1 MHQLLDSAIQFLAHF
16 IEQVGYLGIFIG
28 MFLESTAFPL
38 PSELIM
44 IPAGIAASYGTM
56 NIYAIIV
63 VGVLGNVAGA
73 IFSYYLA
80 ELVGRAVLIKIG
92 KYLFIK
98 QETIVKVEEYFKS
111 HGPISIFIGRLLP
124 GLRHFISLPAGIARM
139 DFKLFCFYTTLGST
153 IWTVV
158 LTFLGFEIGENRE
171 LIKEYI
177 HAIILSCVAL
187 CAVLIAGYCGFVHY
201 RQNLKQL
208 TNR

>member
-1 MHQLLDSAIQFLAHF
+1 MHQIFDPMIDFLAHF

-56 NIYAIIV
+56 NIYLIIV
-63 VGVLGNVAGA
+63 AGVLGNVFGA

-80 ELVGRAVLIKIG
+80 AFVGRAVLFKIG

-98 QETIVKVEEYFKS
+98 PETIIKVEEFFKS
-111 HGPISIFIGRLLP
+111 HGSISVFIGRLIP
-124 GLRHFISLPAGIARM
+124 GLRHFISLPAGIAKM
-139 DFKLFCFYTTLGST
+139 NIKLFCLYTSLGSL

-158 LTFLGFEIGENRE
+158 LAILGFEIGENRK

-177 HAIILSCVAL
+177 HTIAIACTISCL
-187 CAVLIAGYCGFVHY
+187 LLITAYCIFVKY
-201 RQNLKQL
+201 KKSSKKPS
-208 TNR
+208 